1 LKAAVLTAPETIEI
15 KEVPSPEPAKGEV
28 LVRIRKAGI
37 CGSDF
42 SVFTG
47 RSPARFPLI
56 PGHEAVGE
64 IAGLGDGVAG
74 LEPGQR
80 VTIQPNFACGEC
92 RMCLSG
98 MENICINKVRLGIDI
113 NGVFAE
119 YVSVPARY
127 IWRLPDTLSDS
138 VGTLVEPLSVAI
150 HAFTK
155 SPPKT
160 GERVLVFG
168 AGAIGLLLVEL
179 ARLNGAWIAA
189 LDIAEPRLAVA
200 IKMGAQKIARSL
212 AELDKDLTEISHTY
226 ETSGTTDAF
235 SQIVEKCASG
245 TGIVLTG
252 LPKSDA
258 PVSATLIT
266 RKELIIQGAMIYK
279 DEFRVAIDLLNK
291 GAIQT
296 DLLITET
303 YPVEELAHALADF
316 PSPDRIKTLIAIN

>member
-28 LVRIRKAGI
+28 LVRIREAGI

-42 SVFTG
+42 SVFAG
-47 RSPARFPLI
+47 RSLVRFPLI

-64 IAGLGDGVAG
+64 ITGLGDGVTG
-74 LEPGQR
+74 LELGQR

-98 MENICINKVRLGIDI
+98 MENICINKVRLGIDT

-119 YVSVPARY
+119 YVTAPARY
-127 IWRLPDTLSDS
+127 VWPLPDTLSDS
-138 VGTLVEPLSVAI
+138 AGTLVEPLSVAI

-155 SPPKT
+155 SPPKK
-160 GERVLVFG
+160 GEKVLVFG
-168 AGAIGLLLVEL
+168 AGAIGLLFVEL
-179 ARLNGAWIAA
+179 ARLNGAWVAA
-189 LDIAEPRLAVA
+189 LDIAEPRLAIA
-200 IKMGAQKIARSL
+200 TRIGAQKIARSL
-212 AELDKDLTEISHTY
+212 TELDKDLTEISHIY

-235 SQIVEKCASG
+235 SQIVEKCAGG

-258 PVSATLIT
+258 PVSTTLII

-296 DLLITET
+296 DLLITGT
-303 YPVEELAHALADF
+303 YPFEELAHALANF
-316 PSPDRIKTLIAIN
+316 PSPDRVKTLITIN